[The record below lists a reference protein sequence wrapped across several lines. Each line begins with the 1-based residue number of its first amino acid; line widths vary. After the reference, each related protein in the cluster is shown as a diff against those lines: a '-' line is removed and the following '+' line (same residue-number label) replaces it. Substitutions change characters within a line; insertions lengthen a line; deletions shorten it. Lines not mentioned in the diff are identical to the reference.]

1 MKLPL
6 VILTGASGSGK
17 TTLARHIQ
25 QRYPLKYKVF
35 FFDSIGVPPA
45 EQIAAEYGSG
55 EAWQRAMALQWMKR
69 IAPMQLAH
77 TPVLLEGQMRI
88 AFIQEALYINRIE
101 SARMSWSTVTM
112 PLELQGFA
120 SNAPNPSWQIQP

>member
-45 EQIAAEYGSG
+45 EQIAAEFGSG
-55 EAWQRAMALQWMKR
+55 EAWPRAMTLQWMKR
-69 IAPMQLAH
+69 IAPMQSAQ

-88 AFIQEALYINRIE
+88 AFIQEALHINRIE
-101 SARMSWSTVTM
+101 NAHIVLVDCDDATRTERLRIERSQH
-112 PLELQGFA
+112 ELANQ
-120 SNAPNPSWQIQP
+120 